1 MPITLLTNGVS
12 KSLSSLSLATARTMR
27 AGQSLNEQDMR
38 MREYTLGQPA
48 MQGVGYQQAD
58 RSVSQSIQASI
69 DVQRNRVTSQV
80 QRINDQLWE
89 VWPDGRRK
97 LLNR

>member
-1 MPITLLTNGVS
+1 
-12 KSLSSLSLATARTMR
+12 MR
-27 AGQSLNEQDMR
+27 AGQSLNEQDMS
-38 MREYTLGQPA
+38 MKEYTLGQPA
-48 MQGVGYQQAD
+48 LQGVGYESANH
-58 RSVSQSIQASI
+58 SVSQSIQASI
-69 DVQRNRVTSQV
+69 DTQRNRVTSQV